1 MQYKGRKSKPFNP
14 PHPDYVASPG
24 IAAAPVGQ
32 HHGKARHSTGGK
44 VIGLSRLQVV
54 LLSRKLL
61 HVTGR
66 AKLMANSNVNSR
78 VQKHRNSLRSAGLRP
93 VQIWVPDT
101 RKPGFSEECA
111 RQSSVVAQSDS
122 TDQAIDHLLNES
134 ARDIDGWTD

>member
-1 MQYKGRKSKPFNP
+1 
-14 PHPDYVASPG
+14 
-24 IAAAPVGQ
+24 
-32 HHGKARHSTGGK
+32 
-44 VIGLSRLQVV
+44 
-54 LLSRKLL
+54 
-61 HVTGR
+61 
-66 AKLMANSNVNSR
+66 MANSNVNSR

-122 TDQAIDHLLNES
+122 ADQAIDHLLNES